1 MIPENTVP
9 TPEMVGMITTIVV
22 KVNPEREDS
31 ETRTVSVLTALSW
44 GTAWSTGPQIIRP
57 GKNNRL
63 SFCFFFLIKTFLCKP
78 IETFQIFSMQL

>member
-31 ETRTVSVLTALSW
+31 ETRTVSIQLLFNCDAVCLKVS
-44 GTAWSTGPQIIRP
+44 QIIE
-57 GKNNRL
+57 
-63 SFCFFFLIKTFLCKP
+63 S
-78 IETFQIFSMQL
+78 

>member
-31 ETRTVSVLTALSW
+31 ETRTVSVLTAL
-44 GTAWSTGPQIIRP
+44 TG
-57 GKNNRL
+57 GL
-63 SFCFFFLIKTFLCKP
+63 SVAQEHRSYGQAKITDFLSACFSY
-78 IETFQIFSMQL
+78 QNFSVEAD

>member
-31 ETRTVSVLTALSW
+31 ETRTVSILTALYE
-44 GTAWSTGPQIIRP
+44 TVCIAIPQ
-57 GKNNRL
+57 L
-63 SFCFFFLIKTFLCKP
+63 
-78 IETFQIFSMQL
+78 

>member
-31 ETRTVSVLTALSW
+31 ETRTVSIRTAL
-44 GTAWSTGPQIIRP
+44 TVRP
-57 GKNNRL
+57 SVPLYPSPKGR
-63 SFCFFFLIKTFLCKP
+63 
-78 IETFQIFSMQL
+78 